1 MTKDS
6 TLSRW
11 RCSHVAVSA
20 CLLILITTAAGVLAQ
35 TEPQGDPIVGGLKGR
50 LSSTNVG
57 EKAKLCLQIA
67 ERQMVETSKF
77 YAASEDE
84 KAQPALTD
92 VVAYSELA
100 RDYSI
105 QSHKHQKQTEI
116 AVRGMARKLTEILHT
131 LGREEQAP
139 VKDALNRLQR
149 VRDDLLASMFSKGD
163 K

>member
-1 MTKDS
+1 MGFSDGSTAWVGMLSEERGCEANSFTVVASYPVEMPANRVPRCSRNDKRMTKDS

-67 ERQMVETSKF
+67 ERRMAETSKF

-92 VVAYSELA
+92 VVAYSEL
-100 RDYSI
+100 
-105 QSHKHQKQTEI
+105 
-116 AVRGMARKLTEILHT
+116 
-131 LGREEQAP
+131 
-139 VKDALNRLQR
+139 
-149 VRDDLLASMFSKGD
+149 
-163 K
+163 